1 MISRL
6 RYRLSRLSW
15 RSWTAIGIVVTA
27 FVVMMT
33 IRIVTA
39 PKTSGAAA
47 GMQWVTADA
56 ADLEFQV
63 PVRWTVVGAVG
74 TAATASDGVWTR
86 LREVTG
92 EAATSG
98 IPPRSTLELLVR
110 DSDLSAITA
119 VGVTS
124 VPLSALP
131 TPAQVAQA
139 LTDAG
144 VDHGVP
150 VAVPTPIG
158 EGVGYTTTEYTTG
171 SGVSAD
177 APSTTTS
184 PSTTTPAGSSTTPSG
199 TPSAS
204 PTDGPLTA
212 YYHHLLVPSSDGV
225 TDVATVSLS
234 PATTTKVYDEVLA
247 TLRHPL

>member
-1 MISRL
+1 
-6 RYRLSRLSW
+6 
-15 RSWTAIGIVVTA
+15 VVTA

-39 PKTSGAAA
+39 PKTSGAAP

-63 PVRWTVVGAVG
+63 PVHWTVVRAGG
-74 TAATASDGVWTR
+74 NAATASDDVWTQ

-92 EAATSG
+92 EAAAAG
-98 IPPRSTLELLVR
+98 IPPRSTVELLVR

-124 VPLSALP
+124 VPLSAVP

-144 VDHGVP
+144 LEHGAP
-150 VAVPTPIG
+150 VSVSTPIG
-158 EGVGYTTTEYTTG
+158 EAVGYTTTEHTTG
-171 SGVSAD
+171 SGVRAD
-177 APSTTTS
+177 APSTSPAPS
-184 PSTTTPAGSSTTPSG
+184 PSPSPSPTTPAGSSTTASS

-225 TDVATVSLS
+225 TDIATVALS
-234 PATTTKVYDEVLA
+234 PATAEKVYDEVLA